1 MPKRRRR
8 SFCHSGLVINSSFD
22 IRASTFQNSRSLVAN
37 ENRSAVHFVLII
49 GIANFLADFT
59 YEGARGIIGPFLG
72 S

>member
-1 MPKRRRR
+1 
-8 SFCHSGLVINSSFD
+8 
-22 IRASTFQNSRSLVAN
+22 VAN